1 MPPSRA
7 PSLSFTPAAGGNE
20 DRAPDVMGDL
30 PFLHTPHPSPVMGP
44 VVARPALSDPPFLPS
59 SIEDLLKPAA
69 LALLTA
75 WLAAA
80 STEWRACA
88 SGAQDRFRTP
98 PLTLH
103 QSDMVPGARGVVWDL
118 RDPRGPPVPL
128 STSSRASR
136 QPILRA
142 DRILTFV
149 ELHHY
154 PDRALPQEL
163 AEGWRGHSDST
174 PLLTVLALPNAAFV
188 ANMASAIPSVRKDV
202 ENNLA
207 SLFPTH
213 RGLPFL
219 PGRCLPMGSVAKSRS
234 DERRLTINGSYPHA
248 AQWVDRSDRAPHP
261 SSLSL
266 LAPPLLPSESEGF
279 ALVSP
284 NANTPSE
291 LLAPV
296 RLPGSAQIAQAHA
309 ILALSGVQVMGMK
322 TDDSAAYKQ
331 TLIHPSEQWKQLVFW
346 EGDRVLVPHV
356 LGFGGCEGP
365 SDYQRLSCLKHHII
379 VDMLATSLGCSPL
392 PAPSGWQG
400 TIRYSAPDMNTCR
413 ALFPEEGVSAYID
426 LRLRKFPHSPLQ
438 WLPLW
443 VGIYLDDH
451 NSLTLGPHV
460 ASWLFDTMVRAADH
474 FGWILSM
481 KKWFAEGTP
490 STSKILLGVQY
501 DFVSLTKSI
510 PEDKVLF
517 ATKQIRGILRANGL
531 FMSDLFSCLMRLL
544 NLSVCIPYMRLFLNE
559 GFILLRLAKKG
570 VGISRSG
577 WISLSAP
584 FSHDLRWMIKGI
596 LANPGVPISRAVAP
610 LPSAQ
615 WHTDA
620 SGRFSGGWM
629 WSDSSET
636 EVLLFKAIPW
646 SREERRWCDINV
658 LEALGLLFAAT
669 AFGPFLRGRVV
680 RANTD
685 NLNVAFALE
694 KQKSH
699 SALASVL
706 AKLFHVCA
714 EFAIEI
720 DCHWVER
727 ALNHVADDLSKD
739 HLSSALSSLGSPKH
753 RILEIPEKIR
763 NASAPAIRTAK
774 AFATARGSSFTPGVL
789 RTPI

>member
-1 MPPSRA
+1 
-7 PSLSFTPAAGGNE
+7 
-20 DRAPDVMGDL
+20 
-30 PFLHTPHPSPVMGP
+30 
-44 VVARPALSDPPFLPS
+44 
-59 SIEDLLKPAA
+59 
-69 LALLTA
+69 
-75 WLAAA
+75 
-80 STEWRACA
+80 
-88 SGAQDRFRTP
+88 
-98 PLTLH
+98 
-103 QSDMVPGARGVVWDL
+103 
-118 RDPRGPPVPL
+118 
-128 STSSRASR
+128 
-136 QPILRA
+136 
-142 DRILTFV
+142 
-149 ELHHY
+149 
-154 PDRALPQEL
+154 
-163 AEGWRGHSDST
+163 
-174 PLLTVLALPNAAFV
+174 
-188 ANMASAIPSVRKDV
+188 
-202 ENNLA
+202 
-207 SLFPTH
+207 
-213 RGLPFL
+213 
-219 PGRCLPMGSVAKSRS
+219 
-234 DERRLTINGSYPHA
+234 
-248 AQWVDRSDRAPHP
+248 
-261 SSLSL
+261 
-266 LAPPLLPSESEGF
+266 
-279 ALVSP
+279 
-284 NANTPSE
+284 
-291 LLAPV
+291 
-296 RLPGSAQIAQAHA
+296 
-309 ILALSGVQVMGMK
+309 
-322 TDDSAAYKQ
+322 
-331 TLIHPSEQWKQLVFW
+331 
-346 EGDRVLVPHV
+346 LVPHV

-753 RILEIPEKIR
+753 RIPRDSRENPQRQRPCDPHGQGIR
-763 NASAPAIRTAK
+763 HRAGLLFHSRGSPHPYLTKGSRGRARAGGGVAWAQPLPAESPAAAAPASWRGTSLSPAPTWGLSRTRQWPLL
-774 AFATARGSSFTPGVL
+774 TSRARRVANAAPCACGYTSFRTSTP
-789 RTPI
+789 PISLFS